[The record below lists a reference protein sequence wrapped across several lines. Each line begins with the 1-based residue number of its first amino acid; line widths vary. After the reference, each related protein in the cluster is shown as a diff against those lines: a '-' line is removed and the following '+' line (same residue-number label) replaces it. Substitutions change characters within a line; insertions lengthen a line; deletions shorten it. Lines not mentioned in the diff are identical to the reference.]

1 VSNQKPLVIIGAGGH
16 ASVLLDI
23 LKQQNRKVIAYIS
36 PDTAENKELFEG
48 IKHLQKDEDISQ
60 FTPEKIKLINGIGH
74 MPNSQLRAKI
84 YQKFTELGY
93 QFSGVIAD
101 SAIISSKASI
111 ASCAQV
117 LAGAIVQVGSVIGA
131 NCIINTGAI
140 IEHDTLIGA
149 NVHMAPKTLV
159 CGSSKIGQASFVG
172 AGATIINNINVG
184 EYCVVAAGTCTVKN
198 MPSHTFPS
206 F

>member
-1 VSNQKPLVIIGAGGH
+1 MTNSKPLVIIGAGGH

-23 LKQQNRKVIAYIS
+23 LKQQKRNIIAYVS
-36 PDTAENKELFEG
+36 PETAANKGLFAG

-60 FTPEKIKLINGIGH
+60 FTPEQIELINGIGH
-74 MPNSQLRAKI
+74 MPKSQLRAKI
-84 YQKFTELGY
+84 YQKFSNLGY

-101 SAIISSKASI
+101 SAIISSKATV

-117 LAGAIVQVGSVIGA
+117 LAGAIVQVGCVIGA
-131 NCIINTGAI
+131 NSIINTGAI
-140 IEHDTLIGA
+140 IEHDTLIEA

-159 CGSSKIGQASFVG
+159 CGTSKIGQACFVG

-184 EYCVVAAGTCTVKN
+184 EHSVIAAGTCIVKN
-198 MPSHTFPS
+198 MPSHTLPRF
-206 F
+206 

>member
-1 VSNQKPLVIIGAGGH
+1 MSNQKPLVIIGAGGH
-16 ASVLLDI
+16 ATVLLDI

-36 PDTAENKELFEG
+36 PDTATNKGLFAG

-60 FTPEKIKLINGIGH
+60 FTPEKINLINGIGH

-84 YQKFTELGY
+84 YKKFTELGY
-93 QFSGVIAD
+93 QFNGVIAD